1 MNFYRETAVSG
12 GTTGEQPWTRI
23 ASPAPLIRLRA
34 PSRRLSEVDRRCQD
48 PGRRGRG
55 ESSREGAEHRR
66 RHQGRRSGNSQEV
79 SIAPGER
86 GCPRRHA
93 AYIAKVD
100 MTGRIRAHST
110 GGKYGPRNPA
120 LVVGC
125 THSDNHPARS
135 DLALSELI

>member
-1 MNFYRETAVSG
+1 MDKD
-12 GTTGEQPWTRI
+12 RI
-23 ASPAPLIRLRA
+23 AGAAHRVKGTVKETVGKLTGDA
-34 PSRRLSEVDRRCQD
+34 KTQA
-48 PGRRGRG
+48 
-55 ESSREGAEHRR
+55 EGAAEKAAGKVQNIVGGAKDAVRDT
-66 RHQGRRSGNSQEV
+66 V
-79 SIAPGER
+79 KKSILLPRER

-135 DLALSELI
+135 DLALSKLNLGEREW